1 MRDYFVIT
9 TRTTTTVKRVQ
20 AVDRRDARNRV
31 GFFKQGVLV
40 RPLARRSVQVHVVL
54 ADKQE
59 PKP

>member
-31 GFFKQGVLV
+31 AAKQGVLV
-40 RPLARRSVQVHVVL
+40 RPLARRGVLVHVVL
-54 ADKQE
+54 ADKE
-59 PKP
+59 KA